1 MVPGFDGESST
12 NGGRKQGSSATV
24 SMNMTS
30 PPASGEMPK
39 LPTDAELLEQTTR
52 GSEAAFKELVNRHGR
67 YLFGIAHSLSGNAS
81 DAEDLVQETLIGAL
95 SSRFRGESAVRT
107 WLVGILVRRAGMLH
121 RTRKRQARSF
131 SSGEFEGNWDA
142 SALKTVPEASGSTDA
157 KLDLSVMLARL
168 SPEHR
173 EVIVLRE
180 LEGMTYEQIAAALGV
195 PRGTVESRLHR
206 AREELR
212 KRFKGY
218 EP

>member
-1 MVPGFDGESST
+1 
-12 NGGRKQGSSATV
+12 
-24 SMNMTS
+24 MNMTS
-30 PPASGEMPK
+30 PSASGETRK
-39 LPTDAELLEQTTR
+39 LPSDAELLEQTAK

-67 YLFGIAHSLSGNAS
+67 YLFGIAHSLSGNAT

-121 RTRKRQARSF
+121 RTRKRQSRPLSIAREESHPENSSF
-131 SSGEFEGNWDA
+131 GS
-142 SALKTVPEASGSTDA
+142 VPEASSETDA
-157 KLDLSVMLARL
+157 KMDLSVMLARL
-168 SPEHR
+168 SAEHR

-180 LEGMTYEQIAAALGV
+180 LEGMTYEQIAAALNV